1 MGHGSKKFFTIEVL
15 NEVED
20 FDGDAIEDAHDPD
33 DDNDG
38 YSDIAEELQFSDPR
52 DPNSVADTLPT
63 DITLSHLILESQPIM
78 VPLSASSPW
87 SLIKGYPVI
96 PSNDLNANVSH
107 NHLFT
112 IDANT
117 FLFLPIDLRL

>member
-1 MGHGSKKFFTIEVL
+1 MGHGSKFFTIEVL

-38 YSDIAEELQFSDPR
+38 YSDIAEIAYGSGSRIELGSRHPAHGYYFEPSGNLGKPAHWYHRRTVHRGRPR
-52 DPNSVADTLPT
+52 P
-63 DITLSHLILESQPIM
+63 
-78 VPLSASSPW
+78 
-87 SLIKGYPVI
+87 KGY
-96 PSNDLNANVSH
+96 SCCCFNDLNANDSH

-112 IDANT
+112 D
-117 FLFLPIDLRL
+117 